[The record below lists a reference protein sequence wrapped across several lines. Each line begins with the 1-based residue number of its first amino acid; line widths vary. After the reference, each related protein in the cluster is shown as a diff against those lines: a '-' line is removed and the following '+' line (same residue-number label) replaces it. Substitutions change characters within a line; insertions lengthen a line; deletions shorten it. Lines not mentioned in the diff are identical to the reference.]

1 MCPCSLMPSSRDIY
15 SRRGTFCFRLKLSL
29 LHGEN
34 AERGVLQC
42 ISDTVGGA
50 RGDAAMPRERGL
62 GTPHDLCGFVC
73 RTKII
78 CALKFLIL
86 VYTAF
91 LYGSVPLYTHVK

>member
-1 MCPCSLMPSSRDIY
+1 MSMFINAVFPRHLFPERDILL
-15 SRRGTFCFRLKLSL
+15 RLKLSL

-34 AERGVLQC
+34 AERGGVLQC

-50 RGDAAMPRERGL
+50 RGDAAMPRLRGL

-91 LYGSVPLYTHVK
+91 LYGSVPLYTYVK